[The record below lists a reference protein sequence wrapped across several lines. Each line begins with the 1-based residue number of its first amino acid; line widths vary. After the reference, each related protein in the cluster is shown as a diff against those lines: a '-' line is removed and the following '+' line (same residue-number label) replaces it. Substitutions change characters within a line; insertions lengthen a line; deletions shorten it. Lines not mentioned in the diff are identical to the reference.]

1 MSETTGTTLMTKS
14 NDLFVIRCCKC
25 DKCLGGVAT
34 KKSKVRADAEA
45 EGWSVAIPEWAV
57 QTPSVSRETW
67 WQDHPKGKTVDICPD
82 CITRGMWDAVER
94 LEQHMKESTEV
105 LPGRVN

>member
-14 NDLFVIRCCKC
+14 NDLFVIKCCKC
-25 DKCLGGVAT
+25 GKCFGGVAT
-34 KKSKVRADAEA
+34 KKSNVRANAEA

-57 QTPSVSRETW
+57 QSPPVSRETW

-82 CITRGMWDAVER
+82 CITRGMRDAVER
-94 LEQHMKESTEV
+94 LEQHMKETAGVPPEV
-105 LPGRVN
+105 VN

>member
-1 MSETTGTTLMTKS
+1 MLKLRVGALQFL
-14 NDLFVIRCCKC
+14 NGRCRHLLSLVR
-25 DKCLGGVAT
+25 LGGN
-34 KKSKVRADAEA
+34 
-45 EGWSVAIPEWAV
+45 
-57 QTPSVSRETW
+57 
-67 WQDHPKGKTVDICPD
+67 HPKGKTVDICPD